1 MDERRVH
8 IHILYTVGSL
18 LHVDSYLLATQRC
31 VVMLADVSQQMG
43 LLSVNLMTA
52 VYGAHHPIE
61 IKHGLQRW
69 SKQVIY
75 QNVSK
80 ISTVHVNV

>member
-1 MDERRVH
+1 M
-8 IHILYTVGSL
+8 HILILCTVGSL
-18 LHVDSYLLATQRC
+18 LHVDFYLLATQRC
-31 VVMLADVSQQMG
+31 VVMPADVSQQMG
-43 LLSVNLMTA
+43 LLSVNLTTA
-52 VYGAHHPIE
+52 VYGVHHPIE

-80 ISTVHVNV
+80 VSKVHV